1 MVKTL
6 RLFEAALAD
15 LAESKRWRVFILAFG
30 VILLATANLPWHL
43 DDYDQAKQAYVS
55 YEIIHTGNW
64 WFQHTP
70 KGATASKPPFLGWV
84 SAALYHLTGSW
95 EVAWRLPCFL
105 AALAILWIL
114 LKEGDRIRPGV
125 GGLLA
130 VSAFVLTFLTPRLAT
145 LVRTDMPLS
154 LTIFA
159 AGLLIYRQIRK
170 GGPWSRNARLGFAG
184 ILTVSLFIKGPLI
197 YGFLLPGL
205 LAYWWTQRKK
215 ASPGG
220 FWPGWWPFI
229 VPLLIFLLWIIAGVL
244 VSDRFYSDVV
254 EREFL
259 SRFVSA
265 GKKGEKLQP
274 FWFYLPHLFHKFLPW
289 SLALLA
295 LPYLLK
301 TVRSKLREDSSAWW
315 LVCWTLGGIVFMT
328 LLPSKRVDRI
338 YPVLLPAALLVPI
351 VFQMAWDRLRVRA
364 FAGLCMVAATL
375 MWGGYYLFVIPEGF
389 FRDDQNLQRVGSR
402 FHELVREKGWSDY
415 GIVSSKDEGMIIY
428 GRGLY
433 FTDPW
438 KAAEDLCNGSVDALL
453 VPERHVPH
461 ILSKCP
467 QGVVLQEFK
476 TPGKNEKGYAVLSR

>member
-1 MVKTL
+1 MLKIL
-6 RLFEAALAD
+6 RICETALAD
-15 LAESKRWRVFILAFG
+15 LAESKRWRLSILVFG

-95 EVAWRLPCFL
+95 EIAWRLPCFL
-105 AALAILWIL
+105 AALAIFWLL
-114 LKEGDRIRPGV
+114 LKEGDRIRPGT

-130 VSAFVLTFLTPRLAT
+130 VSAFVLTFLTPRIAT

-159 AGLLIYRQIRK
+159 AGLLIYRQIRL
-170 GGPWSRNARLGFAG
+170 GVPWSFKARFCFAG

-197 YGFLLPGL
+197 YGFLLPGI
-205 LAYWWTQRKK
+205 LAYWWSQRKK
-215 ASPGG
+215 TGFAG
-220 FWPGWWPFI
+220 FWPGWWPFA
-229 VPLLIFLLWIIAGVL
+229 VPFLIFLLWIVAGVL

-254 EREFL
+254 EKEFL

-274 FWFYLPHLFHKFLPW
+274 VWFYLPHLFHKFLPW
-289 SLALLA
+289 SFALAI

-301 TVRSKLREDSSAWW
+301 TLRSKLRGNCPAWW
-315 LVCWTLGGIVFMT
+315 LVCWTLGGIFFMT

-351 VFQMAWDRLRVRA
+351 VFQMAWDILRVRA
-364 FAGLCMVAATL
+364 FAGLCMLVATV
-375 MWGGYYLFVIPEGF
+375 MWGGYYLFIIPEGF
-389 FRDDQNLQRVGSR
+389 FRDDLNLQRVAAR
-402 FHELVREKGWSDY
+402 FHKLAGENGWQNYS
-415 GIVSSKDEGMIIY
+415 IVSSKDEGMIIY
-428 GRGLY
+428 GKGLY
-433 FTDPW
+433 FVEPW
-438 KAAEDLCNGSVDALL
+438 KAATDLCNGSVDALL
-453 VPERHVPH
+453 VPERHVTE
-461 ILSKCP
+461 ILTRCSK
-467 QGVVLQEFK
+467 GVVSQEFK